1 MTTANRGPGV
11 DGPRPDWRTFQSQ
24 DIPWPT
30 RLRVFAIWLVVA
42 LLMIAILV
50 VRLPLSGQVTL
61 RVGDVAPRDI
71 VAPRQATYLSDIQ
84 TEQRRTL
91 AANAVADAYDPPQA
105 RIGRQQLL
113 LASQILDYITSV
125 RSDSYADNAAKTDYI
140 RAIVGLDLPAS
151 VINRILVLPEAMWE
165 RVAGEVPVVL
175 EQAMRADIRENNL
188 ADERRKVAARVRLDL
203 ADEDATVVSEIVQDL
218 LVPNSF
224 FNLERTEERREAARN
239 AVEPVSATV
248 ERNEIILRSGDIVT
262 EQDVEALR
270 ALGLQQSGWSWREV
284 RAAASFVMLLIVVFL
299 YYLWR
304 QEPLLWLRTQQ
315 MLLVAFA
322 FIVFT
327 LTVKAM
333 LPARALLPYLVPY
346 AALPIILAIAV
357 NLRVAL
363 VTIGLFTLM
372 VGWISAGSLE
382 LMAFAM
388 SGALVG
394 ALKLR
399 RSDRMI
405 NFAWAALYVLVSNLL
420 VVAVFRIG
428 AGAWDWR
435 GLLELSVAS
444 FVNAVI
450 TATVILMGLYLIGA
464 LFGIT
469 TPVQLLEISRPTH
482 PLLRQLLLKAP
493 GTYHHTLIVS
503 NMSERAAEAIGA
515 DALLTR
521 VGAYYHD
528 VGKTIRPYF
537 FVENRTEGADPHSRL
552 DPYTSAQVIIT
563 HVKDGIELARKYRL
577 PERIIEFIPQHQG
590 TLLVSYFY
598 HQAVQQAGSAE
609 AVDQAQFRYPGPRP
623 QTRETAITMLADG
636 AEATVRA
643 RHPASIEELE
653 QIVGESIQN
662 RLLAGQLDDCPLT
675 MADLAGIRQAFVDV
689 LRGLHHPRVAYP
701 SDMATQAPVAI
712 TPLAAVD
719 EDAVNSPPAIPPSNN
734 GDVQG
739 AMPAPGE
746 QEKASDNGR
755 ATETDDEPVF

>member
-1 MTTANRGPGV
+1 M
-11 DGPRPDWRTFQSQ
+11 
-24 DIPWPT
+24 
-30 RLRVFAIWLVVA
+30 LAIWLAVA
-42 LLMIAILV
+42 LVMIGILV
-50 VRLPLSGQVTL
+50 TRLPLSGQVTL
-61 RVGDVAPRDI
+61 QVGDVAPRDI

-84 TEQRRTL
+84 TEQRRAL

-125 RSDSYADNAAKTDYI
+125 RRDSYADAEAKTAYI

-151 VINRILVLPEAMWE
+151 VINRILALPEATWE
-165 RVAGEVPVVL
+165 RVASEVPVVL

-203 ADEDATVVSEIVQDL
+203 ADEDATVVNEIVQDL

-224 FNLERTEERREAARN
+224 FNSERTEERRQAARD
-239 AVEPVSATV
+239 AVEPVTATV

-262 EQDVEALR
+262 AQDVEALR
-270 ALGLQQSGWSWREV
+270 ALGLQQSSWSWQEL
-284 RAAASFVMLLIVVFL
+284 RAASGFVALLLAVFL

-304 QEPLLWLRTQQ
+304 QEPLLWLRPRQ

-322 FIVFT
+322 YVVFT
-327 LTVKAM
+327 LIVKAV
-333 LPARALLPYLVPY
+333 LPARALLPYFMPY
-346 AALPIILAIAV
+346 AALPIILTIAV
-357 NLRVAL
+357 NLRVAA
-363 VTIGLFTLM
+363 VTIGLFTLI
-372 VGWISAGSLE
+372 VGWVSAGSLE
-382 LMAFAM
+382 LMTFVLCG
-388 SGALVG
+388 SLVG

-399 RSDRMI
+399 RSDRMV

-435 GLLELSVAS
+435 GLLELSIAS

-450 TATVILMGLYLIGA
+450 TATVVLLGLYLIGA
-464 LFGIT
+464 LFGVI

-503 NMSERAAEAIGA
+503 NMAERAAEAIGA

-577 PERIIEFIPQHQG
+577 PERIIDFIPQHQG

-598 HQAVQQAGSAE
+598 HQAVEQAGSAE

-653 QIVGESIQN
+653 QIVSESIQN

-675 MADLAGIRQAFVDV
+675 MADLTGVRRAFVDV
-689 LRGLHHPRVAYP
+689 LRGLHHPRIAYP
-701 SDMATQAPVAI
+701 SDMAAQPRAAGQAAP
-712 TPLAAVD
+712 TPA
-719 EDAVNSPPAIPPSNN
+719 PANN
-734 GDVQG
+734 GG
-739 AMPAPGE
+739 AQVSSAQAE
-746 QEKASDNGR
+746 EERASDDGR
-755 ATETDDEPVF
+755 AAEADDRPVF